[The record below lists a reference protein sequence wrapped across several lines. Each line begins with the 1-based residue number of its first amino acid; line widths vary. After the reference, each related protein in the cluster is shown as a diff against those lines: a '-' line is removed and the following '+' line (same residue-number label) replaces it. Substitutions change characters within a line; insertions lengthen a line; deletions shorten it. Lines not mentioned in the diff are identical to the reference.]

1 MQKIILGMLVALAV
15 AIGLT
20 SNVASA
26 ASDPF
31 SQLQLAITN
40 LQSQLNN
47 IQDQLTKIQLTPG
60 PQGPVGPKGDTGA
73 QGPKGDTGD
82 AGSQGIQGPAG
93 PQGPTGPQGPAGS
106 SGTGGSGEEQSPPIE
121 KFLKVKGA
129 AQGDITGSVTQKG
142 KEGTIAVIAI
152 DHSIISPR
160 DPASGLP
167 TGKRMNSPLVIVTHI
182 DKATPLLYQAL
193 VTNEN
198 LPTVELDFYKT
209 GQDGVEKIYFKIVL
223 TNANLSSINQTK
235 LNSQDDPNTNLFGE
249 YEELSFT
256 YQKIQW
262 TWIDGGITAEDD
274 WETPVA

>member
-15 AIGLT
+15 TIGLT
-20 SNVASA
+20 SNVAFA
-26 ASDPF
+26 ANDPF
-31 SQLQLAITN
+31 AQLQLAISN
-40 LQSQLNN
+40 LQSQMNN

-60 PQGPVGPKGDTGA
+60 PQGPAGPKGDTGA
-73 QGPKGDTGD
+73 QGTTGPTG
-82 AGSQGIQGPAG
+82 ATGPQGPAG
-93 PQGPTGPQGPAGS
+93 PQGPTGS

-129 AQGDITGSVTQKG
+129 KQGDITGSVTQKG

-167 TGKRMNSPLVIVTHI
+167 TGKRIHSPLVIVTHI
-182 DKATPLLYQAL
+182 DKATPLLYEAL

-209 GQDGVEKIYFKIVL
+209 GQNGAETLYFKIQL
-223 TNANLSSINQTK
+223 TNANISSIKQTN

-256 YQKIQW
+256 YQKITW
-262 TWIDGGITAEDD
+262 TWTDGGITAEDD
-274 WETPVA
+274 WEAPVV